1 MATNCW
7 GNSGY
12 QSIHRLQLDVS
23 NRAHTCPPKQSTRIS
38 SSQANPP
45 TGQHSTAARQASPHD
60 PPAPASTASVSTP
73 ITFSK
78 ECPYPIADNTT
89 MNSAHSPSR
98 AGARPIQQL
107 DPHTDLRPGTGPL
120 CRTGASPQR
129 HFHSARRCRGPDQA
143 RTGSAPGS
151 AAARVFR
158 GPAPH
163 RCRRWSG
170 GRPDGLR
177 MSGGRNAS
185 GGGALQRRVM

>member
-1 MATNCW
+1 LAATNGG

-23 NRAHTCPPKQSTRIS
+23 NRAHTCPLKQSTRIS

-60 PPAPASTASVSTP
+60 PTAPASTASVSTP

-98 AGARPIQQL
+98 AGARPIQL

-120 CRTGASPQR
+120 CRTGASQGASPQR
-129 HFHSARRCRGPDQA
+129 RFHSARRCRGPDQA
-143 RTGSAPGS
+143 WT
-151 AAARVFR
+151 
-158 GPAPH
+158 
-163 RCRRWSG
+163 G

-177 MSGGRNAS
+177 QSGGRNAS